1 VVPAALVIAVIALLT
16 AAAAAENSDVAGS
29 LKVLA
34 HLRWTWVVAGIALE
48 VVSVAAFSAMF
59 REFLKA
65 GRAKPRSSET
75 LVTVYAANAMSV
87 SVPLIGPSL
96 AAAYLFRRFARA
108 GAGSVVAGW
117 TLLAGAVV
125 STTTWGIVLVAG
137 GLASGS
143 TVALAITVPA
153 LALAVGVAATIAAA
167 ARYPRVR
174 RALEN
179 FLAWALTRAARLLRF
194 PATDQKL
201 ALRAWTQRFGARRL
215 PTSNWALAF
224 GYSLLNW
231 SADAAVL
238 TVCITAVGV
247 HVPWHD
253 LLLVYAAGIGAQGL
267 SLTPG
272 GLAIT
277 EGAISLAL
285 VASGV
290 HVRQAVAAAVLYRLI
305 SFWFNAAVGWLFLLL
320 LQARKPAVFTAPEPV
335 LEPSAEPVPE
345 TAPQPHELVLL
356 HGQPG
361 SAADWDAVLAR
372 LPSYLH
378 AVAKDR
384 PGYGA
389 SRREAGG
396 FTVNAQVVLDDL
408 DERGVDSAVLV
419 AHSWASGAAL
429 TAAHLAPRR
438 VRAVVLLAGV
448 GPGSVGIVDWL
459 LAAPVIGPLAAQV
472 MWRWTPW
479 VARLR
484 LAWLS
489 GREGQPLNP
498 GDHLSLQVWGEK
510 PAGGRPR
517 WHAFLTEQRAL
528 LSELAELEAALPSI
542 EVPVLL
548 LADPADQIVPIM
560 AAQRM
565 VTELPNARLRL
576 ISDAGHHLP
585 RRAPGAVTEA
595 ISEFLTAVDETMP
608 AGSPRPAGE
617 TLRHS
622 PIRRVP
628 GAAPGQPGRARS
640 SRAAWS
646 PRRYAVLA
654 PEAAACSA
662 GRVIAAVI
670 GDGRNPLNVSQ
681 IPSRNSKSASGNV
694 RRKAVPETCGNTPN
708 SSRMAAAKARVPPAR
723 PSTAIGRGTR
733 PDRYIR

>member
-1 VVPAALVIAVIALLT
+1 VPVIESLASHPSRPGWSRAAVPAAVVIAVVGLLT

-34 HLRWTWVVAGIALE
+34 HLHWTWVVVGITLE
-48 VVSVAAFSAMF
+48 IISVGAFAAMF

-65 GRAKPRSSET
+65 GRVTPPPSET

-87 SVPLIGPSL
+87 SVPVVGPSL
-96 AAAYLFRRFARA
+96 AAAYLFRRFARS
-108 GAGSVVAGW
+108 GAGNVVAGW
-117 TLLAGAVV
+117 TLLAGGVI
-125 STTTWGIVLVAG
+125 STTAWGVVLVAG

-153 LALAVGVAATIAAA
+153 LALAVVIAAAIAAA
-167 ARYPRVR
+167 ARYPRGR

-179 FLAWALTRAARLLRF
+179 FLAWALTRGARLLGW

-201 ALRAWTQRFGARRL
+201 ALRAWAQRLRARRL

-231 SADAAVL
+231 FTDATVL
-238 TVCITAVGV
+238 TVAIIAVGA

-285 VASGV
+285 VASGI

-305 SFWFNAAVGWLFLLL
+305 SFWFNAAVGWLILLV
-320 LQARKPAVFTAPEPV
+320 LQARRPAAYSAPEPV
-335 LEPSAEPVPE
+335 LEPSAGPGPD
-345 TAPQPHELVLL
+345 TAPQAHELVLL

-384 PGYGA
+384 PGYGS
-389 SRREAGG
+389 SRRNAGG
-396 FTVNAQVVLDDL
+396 FTVNAQAIFDDL
-408 DERGVDSAVLV
+408 DERGVDTAVLV

-429 TAAHLAPRR
+429 MAAHLAPHR
-438 VRAVVLLAGV
+438 VKAVVLLAGV

-479 VARLR
+479 IARAR
-484 LAWLS
+484 LAWLG
-489 GREGQPLNP
+489 GRQGRPLDP

-510 PAGGRPR
+510 RAGAEPR
-517 WHAFLTEQRAL
+517 WRAFLTEQRAL
-528 LSELAELEAALPSI
+528 LSELAELECALPTI
-542 EVPVLL
+542 GVPVLL

-560 AAQRM
+560 TAQRL
-565 VTELPNARLRL
+565 VSELPHARLRL

-585 RRAPGAVTEA
+585 RRAPSAVTEA
-595 ISEFLTAVDETMP
+595 IAEFTATLDNAGGPANERSEQ
-608 AGSPRPAGE
+608 AG
-617 TLRHS
+617 
-622 PIRRVP
+622 
-628 GAAPGQPGRARS
+628 RS
-640 SRAAWS
+640 S
-646 PRRYAVLA
+646 
-654 PEAAACSA
+654 
-662 GRVIAAVI
+662 G
-670 GDGRNPLNVSQ
+670 
-681 IPSRNSKSASGNV
+681 
-694 RRKAVPETCGNTPN
+694 
-708 SSRMAAAKARVPPAR
+708 
-723 PSTAIGRGTR
+723 
-733 PDRYIR
+733 